1 MFYNSRR
8 LHSFLG
14 YASPNDFEKKVPL
27 AMVA

>member
-8 LHSFLG
+8 RHSFLG
-14 YASPNDFEKKVPL
+14 YATPNDFEKQFAL